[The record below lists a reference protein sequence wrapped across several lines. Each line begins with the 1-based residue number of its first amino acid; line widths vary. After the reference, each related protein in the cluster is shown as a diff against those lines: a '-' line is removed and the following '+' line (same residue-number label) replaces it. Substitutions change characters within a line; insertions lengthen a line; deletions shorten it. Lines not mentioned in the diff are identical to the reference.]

1 MTFALGVS
9 VPEEDRAEFE
19 DLLNRALAIDP
30 DEDTSLRLLNVV
42 NQMRARLLLDRVD
55 DLFFE

>member
-1 MTFALGVS
+1 MTLALGVS

-19 DLLNRALAIDP
+19 DLLDRALAIDP
-30 DEDTSLRLLNVV
+30 DEDTSRRLLNVV
-42 NQMRARLLLDRVD
+42 NQRRARLLLDRVD